1 MIGVN
6 SQIATGDGGSGSVGI
21 GFAVPASTVR
31 RVLPELETAGRV
43 RRPYLGVRG
52 RAVKGGVLVEAVPP
66 GTPAA
71 RAGIRGGN
79 HEALDERDG
88 SVVVLGGDVL
98 TSIDGHA
105 VASMDDVHT
114 LLGKRRPGQKVA
126 VGLKRGGKTV
136 KVSARAGRA
145 AGHRGRRVAPAY
157 GWRA

>member
-1 MIGVN
+1 M
-6 SQIATGDGGSGSVGI
+6 
-21 GFAVPASTVR
+21 
-31 RVLPELETAGRV
+31 

-98 TSIDGHA
+98 TSLDGHA
-105 VASMDDVHT
+105 VTTMDDVHT

-126 VGLKRGGKTV
+126 VE
-136 KVSARAGRA
+136 SQARRQEGHGQRAAGRA
-145 AGHRGRRVAPAY
+145 AGHRRRRVAPAY
-157 GWRA
+157 A